1 MVQIHKKFTDDQ
13 VKDLFL
19 RYLQKKIQRKYI
31 QEILG
36 IVKARFFAL
45 LKQYRNDPDNFSIQ
59 YIRKSKTRS
68 IDSHIE
74 ENIIKELTIDKEAIQ
89 NKDIPLK
96 SYNYSYIKDRLD
108 ATYNQKVSLPT
119 IIDRA
124 KKNDFYLFK
133 KPQKTIHDREVL
145 TNYVGELIQHDSS
158 YHLWSP
164 VAQEKW
170 WLITSLDDFSRFIL
184 YAVLLKRETSWT
196 HILALQ
202 TVILKYGCPLKYYV
216 DSHSIFR
223 FVQSRDSIW
232 RNHYKLT
239 DEATP
244 QWKQVLDDCNVKV
257 SYALSP
263 QAKGKIERPY
273 GWLQDRLIRTCIR
286 ENVTDIRHAQKILNY
301 EIRRY
306 NHRQIHSTT
315 QEIPSLCFQKAL
327 NENKSLFRPF
337 KIMSPYQSPK
347 DIFCLR
353 INRTVDAYRKISIN
367 NLQLKVNNAIPRE
380 TVNLRIYPLNNF
392 ISEVRFW
399 CNNKL
404 LDVQKIK
411 NSDLKGVYF

>member
-1 MVQIHKKFTDDQ
+1 MVQIHKKFIDDQ
-13 VKDLFL
+13 VKDLFE
-19 RYLQKKIQRKYI
+19 RYLQKKMERKYI

-36 IVKARFFAL
+36 IKKRRFFIL
-45 LKQYRNDPDNFSIQ
+45 LKQYRTNPENFSVQ
-59 YIRKSKTRS
+59 YIRKSQTRF
-68 IDSHIE
+68 IDPYIE
-74 ENIIKELTIDKEAIQ
+74 ENIIKELSIDKEAI
-89 NKDIPLK
+89 KDKDVPLK
-96 SYNYSYIKDRLD
+96 SYNYSYVKDRLE
-108 ATYNQKVSLPT
+108 TMYNQRVSLPT
-119 IIDRA
+119 IINRA
-124 KKNDFYLFK
+124 KRNDFYLPK
-133 KPQKTIHDREVL
+133 KPQRTIHDREVL
-145 TNYVGELIQHDSS
+145 TNYAGELIQHDSS
-158 YHLWSP
+158 HHLWSP
-164 VAQEKW
+164 AAHEKW

-184 YAVLLKRETSWT
+184 YAVLLRRETSWS

-202 TVILKYGCPLKYYV
+202 TVILKYGCPFAYYV

-244 QWKQVLDDCNVKV
+244 QWKQVLNDCNVKV

-286 ENVTDIRHAQKILNY
+286 ENVTDIKHAQKILNY
-301 EIRRY
+301 ELRRY
-306 NHRQIHSTT
+306 NYRQVHSTT
-315 QEIPSLCFQKAL
+315 QEIPFIRFQKAL
-327 NENKSLFRPF
+327 DENKSLFRQF
-337 KIMSPYQSPK
+337 KILPPYQSPK

-353 INRTVDAYRKISIN
+353 INRTIDAYRKISIN

-380 TVNLRIYPLNNF
+380 TVNIRIYPLNRF
-392 ISEVRFW
+392 VSEVRFW

-411 NSDLKGVYF
+411 NTDLQGVHF